1 MKNEPVLR
9 MEGITK
15 IFSGV
20 TALSEVNLDLARG
33 EVHALVGENGAGKST
48 LIKIMTG
55 AYTRDGGQVYLEG
68 RAVDFRTPEDAQDA
82 GVVAVYQ
89 EVNLLTY
96 RTVAENIYLGREPRR
111 FGLIDWKRM
120 NREAGALLERLG
132 LDIDPRAPLGSLNIA
147 LRQMVAIARGVSFNA
162 KVVVLDE
169 PTSSLTEHEV
179 QILYSV
185 IRRLKAEGTAVVYI
199 SHRFDELYTVCDRV
213 TILRDGKFV
222 ATRPL
227 AGLEKI
233 DLVCLMLGKE
243 RDELRRGTTA
253 FKHMEAGRDETP
265 LLSAENLK
273 RGRKLNDVTV
283 EVARGEIVGLA
294 GLLGSGRTET
304 ARAIFGADQIEDG
317 EVRLEGK
324 PIKRGSV
331 NDAIDAGIAFL
342 TEDRKAEGI
351 IPELSVRENL
361 TLAALPA
368 LSQMGI
374 VSRARQTE
382 IVDKFMRRLGIKAA
396 SAEQKI
402 RELSGGNQQ
411 KVLLARWLCKNP
423 KFLIL
428 DEPTRGID
436 IGAKGEIQALIGE
449 LAASGL
455 GVLMIS
461 SELEELVEG
470 SSRVVVMRDGQRV
483 GELRG
488 VQITQNNIIH
498 AMAEGSATAEAT
510 AASTAT
516 THVTDTN
523 PPAASPPR

>member
-1 MKNEPVLR
+1 MSSQPLLR
-9 MEGITK
+9 MEGIRK
-15 IFSGV
+15 VFSGV
-20 TALSEVNLDLARG
+20 VALDGVDVTVERG

-55 AYTRDGGQVYLEG
+55 AYRRDGGRMLLEG
-68 RAVDFRTPEDAQDA
+68 REVNFRSPEEAQGE

-89 EVNLLTY
+89 EVNLLMF
-96 RTVAENIYLGREPRR
+96 RTVAENIFLGREPRR
-111 FGLIDWKRM
+111 IGLIDWKKM
-120 NREAGALLERLG
+120 NADAGAILTRLG
-132 LDIDPRAPLGSLNIA
+132 LDIDPAATLGTLNIA
-147 LRQMVAIARGVSFNA
+147 LRQMVAIARGVSFGA

-179 QILYSV
+179 SILYDV
-185 IRRLKAEGTAVVYI
+185 IRRLKAEGVGVVYI

-213 TILRDGKFV
+213 TVLRDGKFV

-227 AGLEKI
+227 SGLEKI
-233 DLVCLMLGKE
+233 DLVCLMLGKQ
-243 RDELRRGTTA
+243 RDELRKSGATA
-253 FKHMEAGRDETP
+253 FGEHGAGAKAADTSKETAP
-265 LLSAENLK
+265 LLRAENLT
-273 RGRKLNDVTV
+273 RGRKLDRVSL
-283 EVARGEIVGLA
+283 EAARGEIVGMA

-304 ARAIFGADQIEDG
+304 ARAIFGADPVDDG
-317 EVRLEGK
+317 RVELEGK
-324 PIKRGSV
+324 RLDLDSPR
-331 NDAIDAGIAFL
+331 DAIEAGLAFL

-361 TLAALPA
+361 TLAALPE
-368 LSQMGI
+368 MTKFGI
-374 VSRARQTE
+374 VSRAKQNE
-382 IVDKFMRRLGIKAA
+382 IVERFMKRLGIKAS

-436 IGAKGEIQALIGE
+436 IGAKGEIQALINE
-449 LAASGL
+449 LAGSGL

-470 SSRVVVMRDGQRV
+470 SSRVVVMRDGRCV
-483 GELRG
+483 AELRG
-488 VQITQNNIIH
+488 PEISQENIIH
-498 AMAEGSATAEAT
+498 AMAEGSATE
-510 AASTAT
+510 
-516 THVTDTN
+516 VTSDE
-523 PPAASPPR
+523 